1 MNYYVI
7 NTETHQLM
15 EVYNN
20 HTSASQYCARA
31 KRYLFKCTIVKSDSL
46 ANAIAKLLKEP
57 V

>member
-1 MNYYVI
+1 MKYYVI
-7 NTETHQLM
+7 NTDTQQMM

-20 HTSASQYCARA
+20 HTSASQYCTRA

>member
-7 NTETHQLM
+7 NIDTHQLM

-46 ANAIAKLLKEP
+46 ANAIAKLVTELT
-57 V
+57 